1 MKTSGI
7 NGNLAGFA
15 KTPRNILYSDYLY
28 DERLLRA
35 WVVITLC
42 MRFKSTV
49 IDSIPLEEGDALFT
63 KDELS
68 ELLGVDKR
76 TVRTILGR
84 MSRDGLIKYINIRN
98 SYTLISVIDPMMT
111 SLERT
116 SEEEETEDLR
126 AYRESVNRERRKH
139 MNNALSPEEK
149 EAKKSDDEVISP
161 VAHSERSLFPA
172 VESCE
177 VFREDFSSVQEK
189 EMLIP
194 EEKDIREEKA
204 EGLGIFGNVFISE
217 EEMRSLKKTM
227 PGYYETYIDKLSAYM
242 KNAPDKG
249 YKNHCAVILSWF
261 MRDKAEGKLPK
272 PDIPS
277 GNETKDTYTNRREEK
292 YMRNFS
298 QNSVSSL
305 NKNTSCTPDPTASY
319 DILEAQRRAMAGV
332 PTSTKRRKR

>member
-7 NGNLAGFA
+7 NGNLTGFV

-84 MSRDGLIKYINIRN
+84 MSRDGLIRYINIRN

-116 SEEEETEDLR
+116 PEEDETEDLR
-126 AYRESVNRERRKH
+126 AYRESVNRERRKYI
-139 MNNALSPEEK
+139 NNAPFPEEK
-149 EAKKSDDEVISP
+149 ESEKTDNEDISP
-161 VAHSERSLFPA
+161 VIPGKGSLLSA
-172 VESCE
+172 AEDRE
-177 VFREDFSSVQEK
+177 DFREDFSREQEK
-189 EMLIP
+189 EIHIS
-194 EEKDIREEKA
+194 EENKASEKKT
-204 EGLGIFGNVFISE
+204 EGLGIFGNVNISE
-217 EEMRSLKKTM
+217 SEMESLKKTM
-227 PGYYETYIDKLSAYM
+227 PGYYEIYIDKLSAYM
-242 KNAPDKG
+242 KNAPEKN

-261 MRDKAEGKLPK
+261 MRDKAEGKLPCLTTE
-272 PDIPS
+272 
-277 GNETKDTYTNRREEK
+277 NVKDSTYTEGRGDN
-292 YMRNFS
+292 YMRNFPR
-298 QNSVSSL
+298 NCVSTFA
-305 NKNTSCTPDPTASY
+305 KNTACTTDPTASY
-319 DILEAQRRAMAGV
+319 DITEAQRRAMAGV
-332 PTSTKRRKR
+332 PTSTKRRR